1 MVEGA
6 AKRGMADLIGFSVD
20 ATVNHRVATIGG
32 RRVRIAKSIERVHS
46 VDLIDRPS
54 AGGQLLRMA
63 EAEDEDMKLREKM
76 IRLIEAQ
83 LGAEALEGI
92 DTNDDDKVA
101 ELYGKAR
108 IAEANAGAGNE
119 PTGTSPQHSAP
130 DPAPTLT
137 LDDIDSRVSAQVRLV
152 EARANAR
159 VTIAESGLPEAAR
172 ERLTA
177 RFAEAETIGP
187 DDVDKAITAEREYL
201 NKLVPGH
208 PGAAVTG
215 LAGTARVELVE
226 AQADKLKKRL
236 DALFDP
242 ADRSERSIKTVY
254 IDMTGDERVTGMRK
268 HCDSARLREAISI
281 GTGAGAGVF
290 ADVFGDSLTRRMQ
303 REYRTM
309 DRYMWWRD
317 VCEIAGPNDF
327 RSQERTRWGG
337 YGDLPTVAQ
346 AGAYTALTSPTD
358 EKETYTVSKRGGTEA
373 ISLEA
378 IKNDDMQ
385 VVMRIPARL
394 GRAAARTVSSVVA
407 AIFTANSGGGQ
418 TLDTASQT
426 LFHANHNNSGT
437 AALSAAS
444 LAAGRLA
451 MVKQPELSSSKRI
464 GILPRCLL
472 VPDDLEETAINLFR
486 RDDENDPT
494 FVTALG
500 YMVKPV
506 PDWTDANDWVLVADP
521 MDIPTIEIGFL
532 DGMEEPE
539 IFLQSMETVGSLF
552 DNDQWKWKIRHIY
565 GVTALDHRGLYKGI
579 VT

>member
-1 MVEGA
+1 M
-6 AKRGMADLIGFSVD
+6 
-20 ATVNHRVATIGG
+20 
-32 RRVRIAKSIERVHS
+32 
-46 VDLIDRPS
+46 
-54 AGGQLLRMA
+54 
-63 EAEDEDMKLREKM
+63 
-76 IRLIEAQ
+76 
-83 LGAEALEGI
+83 
-92 DTNDDDKVA
+92 
-101 ELYGKAR
+101 
-108 IAEANAGAGNE
+108 
-119 PTGTSPQHSAP
+119 
-130 DPAPTLT
+130 
-137 LDDIDSRVSAQVRLV
+137 
-152 EARANAR
+152 
-159 VTIAESGLPEAAR
+159 
-172 ERLTA
+172 
-177 RFAEAETIGP
+177 
-187 DDVDKAITAEREYL
+187 
-201 NKLVPGH
+201 PGH

-215 LAGTARVELVE
+215 LGGTGRIELVE

-242 ADRSERSIKTVY
+242 ADRSERSIKSVY
-254 IDMTGDERVTGMRK
+254 IDLTGDERVTGMRR
-268 HCDSARLREAISI
+268 HCDGARLREAISI
-281 GTGAGAGVF
+281 GTGTAAGVF

-303 REYRTM
+303 REYNTM

-346 AGAYTALTSPTD
+346 AGTYTALTSPTD
-358 EKETYTVSKRGGTEA
+358 EKETYTVSKKGGTEA

-385 VVMRIPARL
+385 VVIRIPVRL
-394 GRAAARTVSSVVA
+394 GRAAARTVSATVA
-407 AIFTANSGGGQ
+407 GVFTAGSGAGQ
-418 TLDTASQT
+418 TLNADSKAI
-426 LFHANHNNSGT
+426 FHADHNNRSTG
-437 AALSAAS
+437 ALSAAT

-451 MVKQPELSSSKRI
+451 MVKQTELSSGKKL
-464 GILPRCLL
+464 GIVPKCLL

-494 FVTALG
+494 FVTSLG

-506 PDWTDANDWVLVADP
+506 PDWTDANDWVLAADP
-521 MDIPTIEIGFL
+521 MDVPTIEIGFL

-565 GVTALDHRGLYKGI
+565 GVTALDYRGLYKAL